1 MENTGNIQNLSDF
14 KFGDSVLIVESV
26 GENLNVKSNT
36 SSNIILEGVCAV
48 FGKKNN
54 NNRVYEKEEYLPHLS
69 YLQEKI
75 KRGQLTGDLDHP
87 PHFDISLKS
96 ASHIIEALDYDGGDK
111 VNIRLRI
118 LEDTPNG
125 KIAKALIKGGVN
137 LSISSRAAGQVLN
150 EGTVK
155 LHRIFTYDLVG
166 EPGFT
171 EAILREAISESLKSD
186 FQMITESYDAL
197 KEHSFFNNDK
207 VVDIS
212 ENFNYGENFKIYK
225 INNNIE
231 SKLFENSI
239 QTEKNNNTMPGQ
251 NEFVT
256 KPAMEKYSNLVKE
269 EFSKIRKEINEHKAI
284 LESAGTGGDAKLVSF
299 INYLAENLEGVINY
313 SQYLSEMINSSVGYT
328 EHVAKTTNNAI
339 QYAGYLGEQLNS
351 SIGYQEYISEKLNT
365 AIGHQDYIAEKL
377 NETINYAEY
386 LKENLNGSINY
397 QNYIAEELD
406 KGLQYTEY
414 VAEGANNITE
424 FANYLAESV
433 NQNREYAQYIAERAS
448 QGIGYTEYLAEQL
461 NEGNILSGKRNL
473 LGNIDKITE
482 SSSIDALI
490 ENVDRVIAEVTSDS
504 SKAVLE
510 NRYPFL
516 KVMSEE
522 NKEKFYKLESET
534 KQAVVEALGAA
545 IWFSEPDVLGIID
558 AVITESTK
566 NIPNL
571 VKFMPA
577 EYKPVWGKMN
587 ESEKAR
593 IFAKSQLYTLNSAY
607 QVKAFWD
614 EQDLRGINERLEIET
629 QNIENHNKMQKL
641 NESQSTEGMIPVERV
656 VEQNRG
662 YSSTYLD
669 TIARGAQYRK

>member
-1 MENTGNIQNLSDF
+1 LENTRNIQNLNGS
-14 KFGDSVLIVESV
+14 KYGDLVLIVENV
-26 GENLNVKSNT
+26 GENLSVKSKT
-36 SSNIILEGVCAV
+36 PSNIVLEGVCAV
-48 FGKKNN
+48 FGEKNN
-54 NNRVYEKEEYLPHLS
+54 NNRIYEKDEYLPHLS
-69 YLQEKI
+69 YLQDKI
-75 KRGQLTGDLDHP
+75 KKGQLIGDLDHP
-87 PHFDISLKS
+87 PQFDISLKS
-96 ASHIIEALDYDGGDK
+96 ASHIIESLNYDGGNK
-111 VNIRLRI
+111 VNIKLRI

-125 KIAKALIKGGVN
+125 KIAKALINGGVN

-171 EAILREAISESLKSD
+171 EAILKEAVSESLKHD

-197 KEHSFFNNDK
+197 KAHSFFNNDQ

-231 SKLFENSI
+231 SKVFENSI
-239 QTEKNNNTMPGQ
+239 QAEKNKNTMPAQ

-256 KPAMEKYSNLVKE
+256 KPAMEKYSNLVKD
-269 EFSKIRKEINEHKAI
+269 EFSKLRKEINKHKAI
-284 LESAGTGGDAKLVSF
+284 LESVGTAGDSKVISF

-313 SQYLSEMINSSVGYT
+313 SQYLSEMINNSVNYT
-328 EHVAKTTNNAI
+328 EHVAQTTNNSI
-339 QYAGYLGEQLNS
+339 QYAGYLGEQLNK
-351 SIGYQEYISEKLNT
+351 SIGYQNYISEKLNT
-365 AIGHQDYIAEKL
+365 AINHQDYIAEKL

-461 NEGNILSGKRNL
+461 NEGNILVGGKRNL
-473 LGNIDKITE
+473 LSGVDKIVESIDK
-482 SSSIDALI
+482 
-490 ENVDRVIAEVTSDS
+490 VIADVTADS

-510 NRYPFL
+510 SRHPFL
-516 KVMSEE
+516 KVMKDE
-522 NKEKFYKLESET
+522 NKEKFYKLDSKT
-534 KQAVVEALGAA
+534 KQAVVEALGASL
-545 IWFSEPDVLGIID
+545 WFNENDVLGIID

-566 NIPNL
+566 SIPAL

-577 EYKPVWGKMN
+577 EYKPVWEKMN

-614 EQDLRGINERLEIET
+614 EQDLRYVNERLEIET
-629 QNIENHNKMQKL
+629 QNIGKEKEIQKL
-641 NESQSTEGMIPVERV
+641 NESQSTEGMIPIERV

-662 YSSTYLD
+662 YSSSYLD
-669 TIARGAQYRK
+669 SIARGAGYRK